1 MTPFREAFV
10 LPFVF
15 LTVALLGGLD
25 LRAAAAAA
33 TGSVASWS
41 VPSLFSLVLAVLLI
55 GALVR
60 SGALAPERLMHA
72 SRSTLANLN
81 GLVVLLSLFAASA
94 QLLHML
100 TPREGLP
107 LIMVGFLLFVLLL
120 NTLAASPDRV
130 SLLRS
135 LAIGTGAAFLLKFIV
150 LAALADPDGG
160 LTKRVL
166 VALFDVATL
175 GTITQSPLHPASGYL
190 AFFMTLAF
198 LIGIALLPAAR
209 SSLLALRG
217 SGGSEGPP
225 LLTQTLTGN
234 D

>member
-10 LPFVF
+10 LPLVF
-15 LTVALLGGLD
+15 LTVALLGGLE
-25 LRAAAAAA
+25 LHAAAA
-33 TGSVASWS
+33 GSVGSWS

-60 SGALAPERLMHA
+60 SGALAPERLLHA
-72 SRSTLANLN
+72 SRTTLANVN
-81 GLVVLLSLFAASA
+81 GMIVLLSLFAASA

-107 LIMVGFLLFVLLL
+107 LVMVGFLLFVLLL

-150 LAALADPDGG
+150 LAALADPEGG
-160 LTKRVL
+160 LTKRAL
-166 VALFDVATL
+166 LALFDVATL
-175 GTITQSPLHPASGYL
+175 GTVTQSPLHPAAGYL
-190 AFFMTLAF
+190 AFFMIAIF
-198 LIGIALLPAAR
+198 LIGISVLPASR
-209 SSLLALRG
+209 SSLIALRS
-217 SGGSEGPP
+217 SGGQD
-225 LLTQTLTGN
+225 TRVIDTT

>member
-1 MTPFREAFV
+1 MTAFREAFV

-15 LTVALLGGLD
+15 LTVVLLGGLE
-25 LRAAAAAA
+25 LRAGAAA
-33 TGSVASWS
+33 TGNIASWS
-41 VPSLFSLVLAVLLI
+41 VPSLFSLVLAVLLV

-72 SRSTLANLN
+72 SRTTLANVN

-107 LIMVGFLLFVLLL
+107 LIMVGFLLFVLLV
-120 NTLAASPDRV
+120 NALAASPDRV

-150 LAALADPDGG
+150 LAALADPAGG
-160 LTKRVL
+160 LTKRAL
-166 VALFDVATL
+166 LALFDVATL
-175 GTITQSPLHPASGYL
+175 GTVTQSPLHPAAGYI
-190 AFFMTLAF
+190 AFFMTAMF
-198 LIGIALLPAAR
+198 LIALAALPEAR
-209 SSLLALRG
+209 PSLLALRDPRN
-217 SGGSEGPP
+217 SLPVTRNP
-225 LLTQTLTGN
+225 
-234 D
+234 